1 MRQKLLPLLILAA
14 LAAIVACAPAATA
27 PVTTAP
33 AATSESA
40 TAAPAATS
48 EAAATTAPA
57 ATTEAASGEPV
68 QGGTLTIA
76 VYGDPGL
83 WDPKFGS
90 DNSALW
96 AQQQIFAT
104 LLQTSPDG
112 TEVLPWLAE
121 SYEVSPDLKTATF
134 KLHEDAKFCDGTPIT
149 ARDVK
154 FSFDRALEPDSGVS
168 WQFSK
173 GTEVEVVD
181 DHTVRVINGEPS
193 VWFTQAMTLWG
204 TDILSENYYK
214 DMSDADIAAKPLGSG
229 PFCLESWDKGSGYT
243 LTRNPGYWG
252 RPAYVDRVEVK
263 VVQDDTSRMLQL
275 QGGEV
280 DVALNIPT
288 NQVAALQN
296 VPGIKAESNKLWGL
310 AGIALNQRT
319 VPAFKDKKV
328 RQAMSYAIDRQALVD
343 SVLFGQGEV
352 AKSPFYGSD
361 ISFWTGDFAHEYDLE
376 KAKQLMAESE
386 FPDGFEVD
394 LTVIAGE
401 TLGNETAVILKDML
415 SKIGITVNVTPVEAG
430 SWFSNWSSYNY
441 EMLYKLGSNAVVDP
455 AMNIPFD
462 FLQIKDGGQGAAFTD
477 FENAE
482 VTRIAKEALIEPDPE
497 KRRALY
503 YDLQRIVMDETPQL
517 VLFHPYSHWAERD
530 NVEGFEISQTSMYR
544 LWDVWKTQQ

>member
-1 MRQKLLPLLILAA
+1 MKIKGWVMVVVMVAA
-14 LAAIVACAPAATA
+14 LFAAACSPVAVAPQPA
-27 PVTTAP
+27 AP
-33 AATSESA
+33 AATSVPATAATQA
-40 TAAPAATS
+40 TAAPAAPTEPAS
-48 EAAATTAPA
+48 GAATTQPKK
-57 ATTEAASGEPV
+57 
-68 QGGTLTIA
+68 GGVLTIA

-112 TEVLPWLAE
+112 TQVLPWLAE

-134 KLHEDAKFCDGTPIT
+134 KLHTNAKFCDGTPIT
-149 ARDVK
+149 AKDVK

-173 GTEVEVVD
+173 GTQVDVVD
-181 DHTVRVINGEPS
+181 DHTVKITNGEPS

-214 DMSDADIAAKPLGSG
+214 NLSKDEIASKPLGSG
-229 PFCLESWDKGSGYT
+229 PFCLKSWNKGTGYV

-252 RPAYVDRVEVK
+252 TPAWLDEIRVN

-275 QGGEV
+275 QSGDI

-288 NQVAALQN
+288 NQVAALKN
-296 VPGIKAESNKLWGL
+296 IPGIKAESNKLWGL
-310 AGIALNQRT
+310 AGIALNERT

-328 RQAMSYAIDRQALVD
+328 RQAMSYAIDRQALID
-343 SVLFGQGEV
+343 TVLFGQGEV

-361 ISFWTGDFAHEYDLE
+361 ISFWTGDFEHKYDLE
-376 KAKQLMAESE
+376 KAKQLMAESS
-386 FPDGFEVD
+386 FPNGFEAD

-401 TLGNETAVILKDML
+401 TLANETAVVLKDML
-415 SKIGITVNVTPVEAG
+415 SKIGITINVTPVEAG
-430 SWFSNWSSYNY
+430 SWFANWSSYNY

-477 FENAE
+477 WENPE
-482 VTRIAKEALIEPDPE
+482 VTRIAKEALVEPDPA
-497 KRRALY
+497 KRAQLY
-503 YDLQRIVMDETPQL
+503 YDLQRIVMDETPQI
-517 VLFHPYSHWAERD
+517 VLFHPYSHWAVRD
-530 NVEGFEISQTSMYR
+530 NVHGFEIAQTSMYR
-544 LWDVWKTQQ
+544 LWDVWKE